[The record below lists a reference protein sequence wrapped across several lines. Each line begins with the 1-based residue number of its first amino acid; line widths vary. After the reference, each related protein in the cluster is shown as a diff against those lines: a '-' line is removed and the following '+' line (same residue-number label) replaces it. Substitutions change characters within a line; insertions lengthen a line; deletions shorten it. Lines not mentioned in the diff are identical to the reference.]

1 MKPSVNEATFA
12 GLWARNCATIQQVLI
27 QKFAFGPEKLPG
39 LSRNWSLGYRVQNAV
54 QGIHINDWNL
64 LESSTWNPYSTAWNP
79 ESKIVGNFL
88 TWGNRLKKTT
98 LLVPSQMVH

>member
-12 GLWARNCATIQQVLI
+12 GLRARNCATIQQVLI

-39 LSRNWSLGYRVQNAV
+39 LSRNCSLGYGVQNAA

-64 LESSTWNPYSTAWNP
+64 VPGIRNPQLEIQNP
-79 ESKIVGNFL
+79 
-88 TWGNRLKKTT
+88 RL
-98 LLVPSQMVH
+98 SGIS